1 MPVTSS
7 NVYLYAAVPL
17 DYVKCVA
24 AANAAGVP
32 QSNVLGSFSEA
43 WTRVQGG
50 NDLVIAVG
58 GAALYALYYNECG
71 WSNPSGQAAGSTPF
85 AVHPSGRGIDTLQ
98 ADYFVNAAGTTAI
111 DSLKLAV
118 MMAYYAVHG
127 VFPAQWTTLPKQE
140 TPRKVCVSNASSDLS
155 VSGGAAANV
164 IPVPTSSGTP
174 SRSAPQSQG
183 GVGVY
188 ASFSSSNEVRNAIQM
203 GWKGV
208 AATGALGTPAA
219 PYTQELSSQI
229 DKLISG
235 VLSPGSYNVFWLS
248 FWTVSW
254 PTGSDSFYEGGYKAG
269 QYAGKT
275 LMGYGGKVL
284 PNAVIVD
291 PEGYNTPASTAK
303 EWSDW
308 ITGWADGLRQ
318 VNSNLQPGFYANQSQ
333 YATYDLKAINLPAFI
348 AVSPIQGNTPQVT
361 GGNIE
366 GYDAYYASCPATTDV
381 QTVTGWGAKYNTVQ
395 FRDSGVD
402 CSP

>member
-1 MPVTSS
+1 MPVAPS

-17 DYVKCVA
+17 DYAKCVA

-43 WTRVQGG
+43 WKKIQSGT
-50 NDLVIAVG
+50 DLVIAVG

-71 WSNPSGQAAGSTPF
+71 WSNPSAQAGGSTPF
-85 AVHPSGRGIDTLQ
+85 AVYPIGQGIDTVQ
-98 ADYFVNAAGTTAI
+98 TDYFVNAAGTTAI
-111 DSLKLAV
+111 HSLKLAV
-118 MMAYYAVHG
+118 MLTYYAVHG
-127 VFPAQWTTLPKQE
+127 VFPANWTHLPKQE
-140 TPRKVCVSNASSDLS
+140 TPRKVCITSASPDLS
-155 VSGGAAANV
+155 TNGGAASV
-164 IPVPTSSGTP
+164 IPTSGTGATQ
-174 SRSAPQSQG
+174 SRRAPQSHG

-188 ASFSSSNEVRNAIQM
+188 ASFSSTSEVRNAIQM

-208 AATGALGTPAA
+208 AATGALGTPAS
-219 PYTQELSSQI
+219 PYTQELSTQV
-229 DKLISG
+229 DKLISE
-235 VLSPGSYNVFWLS
+235 VLSSGSHNVFWLS

-254 PTGSDSFYEGGYKAG
+254 PTGSDTFYQSGYKAG

-275 LMGYGGKVL
+275 LMSYGGKVL
-284 PNAVIVD
+284 PNAVIID

-308 ITGWADGLRQ
+308 ITGWADGLRH

-333 YATYDLKAINLPAFI
+333 YTTYDLKSLGIPAFI
-348 AVSPIQGNTPQVT
+348 AVSPIPGNTPQVS

-366 GYDAYYASCPATTDV
+366 GYDAYYAACPASADV
-381 QTVTGWGAKYNTVQ
+381 QQVISWGGKFNTVQ

-402 CSP
+402 CGP